1 VLPPTPPPEVVITFD
16 IYNNIVYDN
25 FAGNRG
31 RDLFIRNIPFL
42 EFDFDFVVN
51 LFNNDIND
59 LFSFCEESNPEC
71 EPIINE
77 GNNIDEDPL
86 FVDAQAGDVSLQ
98 PESPCID
105 AGDPNAPDVP
115 DTDILGNPRVSPPD
129 MGAFEYLEI
138 VDGHGSQGGC
148 SITNNTDESSL
159 AAFFA
164 IPILILTRRIIKRYK
179 C

>member
-1 VLPPTPPPEVVITFD
+1 
-16 IYNNIVYDN
+16 
-25 FAGNRG
+25 
-31 RDLFIRNIPFL
+31 
-42 EFDFDFVVN
+42 
-51 LFNNDIND
+51 
-59 LFSFCEESNPEC
+59 
-71 EPIINE
+71 
-77 GNNIDEDPL
+77 
-86 FVDAQAGDVSLQ
+86 
-98 PESPCID
+98 
-105 AGDPNAPDVP
+105 
-115 DTDILGNPRVSPPD
+115 LGNPRVSPPD